1 MKAKKILK
9 AIIVCTWILL
19 FCIPPST
26 LAQEKYREP
35 FTNNSEEVFNN
46 TLPSESS
53 PTTSAGRTLKA
64 PPSQGGNPLGV
75 EAPAKDASWAL
86 MVAALLYGLYKRRK
100 IEKRESELSIKN

>member
-53 PTTSAGRTLKA
+53 QTTSAGKALKA

-75 EAPAKDASWAL
+75 EPAPVKDSTWML
-86 MVAALLYGLYKRRK
+86 LVAGLLYGVIRK
-100 IEKRESELSIKN
+100 QRMSIKN